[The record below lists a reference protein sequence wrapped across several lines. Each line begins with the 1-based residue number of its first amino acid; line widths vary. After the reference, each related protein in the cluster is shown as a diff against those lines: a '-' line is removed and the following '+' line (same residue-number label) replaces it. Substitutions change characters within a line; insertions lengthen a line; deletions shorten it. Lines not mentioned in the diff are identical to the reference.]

1 MQFTSNEG
9 ISEDAPILECESE
22 IDHYQER
29 IKGTEKASPQYTP
42 YSIGNSSRV
51 IFNTTDLKGA

>member
-29 IKGTEKASPQYTP
+29 IKEIEKASPIHTLFY
-42 YSIGNSSRV
+42 R
-51 IFNTTDLKGA
+51 